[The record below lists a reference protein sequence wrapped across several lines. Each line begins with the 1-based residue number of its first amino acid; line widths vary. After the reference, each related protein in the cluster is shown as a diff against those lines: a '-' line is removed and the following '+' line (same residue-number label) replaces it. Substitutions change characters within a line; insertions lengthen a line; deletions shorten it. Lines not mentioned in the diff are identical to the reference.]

1 MMKSVL
7 LTIWLCATPLVV
19 SGCSQTAPASECD
32 GWRKLTPSA
41 ETRQIIIQ
49 NDKPF
54 AQGVAAHNTFGTK
67 RGCWK

>member
-1 MMKSVL
+1 MNRHAIWIAPSFAAL
-7 LTIWLCATPLVV
+7 LAA
-19 SGCSQTAPASECD
+19 SGCSKTTTVSECD

-41 ETRQIIIQ
+41 ETRQIIIH